1 LTAISPK
8 AAILPVPSIISPD
21 LRTKSASMGSAARS
35 RRVIKG
41 RIMGKSLK
49 IRDKG
54 KGIEGVYR
62 SKQDVQTIKHEDYSG
77 YSA

>member
-1 LTAISPK
+1 
-8 AAILPVPSIISPD
+8 
-21 LRTKSASMGSAARS
+21 ME
-35 RRVIKG
+35 
-41 RIMGKSLK
+41 KSLK

-62 SKQDVQTIKHEDYSG
+62 SKLDVQTIKHEDYSG

>member
-1 LTAISPK
+1 
-8 AAILPVPSIISPD
+8 
-21 LRTKSASMGSAARS
+21 ME
-35 RRVIKG
+35 
-41 RIMGKSLK
+41 KSLK